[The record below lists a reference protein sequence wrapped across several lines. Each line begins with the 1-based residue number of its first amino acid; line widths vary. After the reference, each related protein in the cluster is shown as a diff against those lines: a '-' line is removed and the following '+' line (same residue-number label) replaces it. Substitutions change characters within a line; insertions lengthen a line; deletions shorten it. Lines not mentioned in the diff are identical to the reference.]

1 MTEEERRRRIEDLR
15 KRSRETARLVEEQ
28 KIRSKE
34 TLALIDRA
42 LERLRASR

>member
-15 KRSRETARLVEEQ
+15 RRSRETDRLVEEQ
-28 KIRSKE
+28 EKRTEE